1 MIPFQEEQTLTG
13 LLRELFQESKT
24 LLRQEIDLAKV
35 EMSKKVSRAG
45 KDLIFVG
52 IGAALAC
59 GGLLVLL
66 AAAVLIVAQILPPWI
81 AALVV
86 GFVVVA
92 IGYGLIQK
100 GLNDLKNVSP
110 VPHHA
115 INALKEDKQWEA
127 QQAS

>member
-1 MIPFQEEQTLTG
+1 MIPFAEDQTLTG
-13 LLRELFQESKT
+13 LLRELFRESKA
-24 LLRQEIDLAKV
+24 LLRQEVDLVKV

-45 KDLIFVG
+45 KDLLFIG
-52 IGAALAC
+52 IGVALAC

-66 AAAVLIVAQILPPWI
+66 ASAVLIVAHILPPWI
-81 AALVV
+81 ASLAV
-86 GFVVVA
+86 GLVVVA
-92 IGYGLIQK
+92 IGYGFIQK
-100 GLNDLKNVSP
+100 GITDLKNVSP